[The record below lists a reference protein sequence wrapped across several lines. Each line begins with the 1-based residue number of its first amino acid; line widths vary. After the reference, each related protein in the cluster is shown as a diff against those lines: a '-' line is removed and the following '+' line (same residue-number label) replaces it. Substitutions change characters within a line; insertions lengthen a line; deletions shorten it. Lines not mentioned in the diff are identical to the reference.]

1 MGLDIR
7 VNVTVAQV
15 RDNLSKLDNE
25 LQQMEA
31 LRIMDNEDMD
41 DDETIVTEPGSYHG
55 LHVVREVYAELR
67 EWPEY
72 STALPFNEA
81 HSSSHLMNHSDCDG
95 WYLPERFDTP
105 QWIIG
110 PDEKYSISVG
120 SSYKLLE
127 ELTSMLASNDKWPES
142 LHRRWDAVFIAA
154 VASVV
159 CHCPIEFS

>member
-15 RDNLSKLDNE
+15 RDNLSELDNE

-31 LRIMDNEDMD
+31 LRIMQNMD
-41 DDETIVTEPGSYHG
+41 DDKTISTEPGSYRG

-72 STALPFNEA
+72 TGIGEFNEA
-81 HSSSHLMNHSDCDG
+81 HSKSHLMNHSDCDG
-95 WYLPERFDTP
+95 WYLPERFDLP
-105 QWIIG
+105 QWILRSDG
-110 PDEKYSISVG
+110 KDHVSVG

-127 ELTSMLASNDKWPES
+127 ELTAMLASKDKWPET
-142 LHRRWDAVFIAA
+142 LHWRWDAVFIAA

>member
-7 VNVTVAQV
+7 VNVTVAQM
-15 RDNLSKLDNE
+15 RKNLSKLDNGI
-25 LQQMEA
+25 QQSEA
-31 LRIMDNEDMD
+31 LRIMLNMD
-41 DDETIVTEPGSYHG
+41 DDKTIVTQPGSYRG
-55 LHVVREVYAELR
+55 LHVVREVYAEMR

-95 WYLPERFDTP
+95 WYLPERFDLP
-105 QWIIG
+105 QWIPRSEG
-110 PDEKYSISVG
+110 KDSISVG

-127 ELTSMLASNDKWPES
+127 ELTSMLAAKDKWPES
-142 LHRRWDAVFIAA
+142 LHWRWDAVFIAA